1 MIEWFKGVLTT
12 INLDSL
18 LKLFDFQIAIC
29 VLLIFVI
36 FRGLFS
42 RIIIKVY
49 YKLIKSNKNAKES
62 TMYKPFNIFF
72 ILLGVFCM
80 INILPTSTFLL
91 SILNQL
97 FAVVAIY
104 FATKAISTL
113 ITEDSFIGKRYFKNS
128 TNTAV
133 NKFVCK
139 IARFI
144 LWFVAFVISTNILG
158 FDLEVFSGLVAGLGI
173 ASAGA
178 ALAAQDIVKS
188 ILSGMAILADKPF
201 VIGDWIEVDKYQ
213 GTVIDITFRS
223 TRIKSYDNS
232 VVTVPNSTITSNY
245 VVNWNRLTS
254 RRFDCVLNLSLDT
267 NSEKIRKVIKELKL
281 ILQNDPKVIKETV
294 QVTFNAI
301 SPASCEVKIY
311 LYVREADYAKFLQA
325 KQDILCNI
333 LNVFERENIDLA
345 YPTQTLYVKRKDE
358 LGACAE

>member
-1 MIEWFKGVLTT
+1 MIEGLKNALTS

-36 FRGLFS
+36 FRSLFS
-42 RIIIKVY
+42 KIIIKIY
-49 YKLIKSNKNAKES
+49 YKLIKSNKNPKES
-62 TMYKPFNIFF
+62 TMYKPLNIFF
-72 ILLGVFCM
+72 ILLGIFCM
-80 INILPTSTFLL
+80 INILPTSKFLL

-104 FATKAISTL
+104 FVTKAISTL
-113 ITEDSFIGKRYFKNS
+113 ITEDSVIGKRYFKNS
-128 TNTAV
+128 KNTAV

-144 LWFVAFVISTNILG
+144 LWFISFVISATVLG
-158 FDLEVFSGLVAGLGI
+158 FDLSIFSGLVAGLGI

-188 ILSGMAILADKPF
+188 ILSGMAILSDKPF

-232 VVTVPNSTITSNY
+232 VITVPNSTITSNY

-254 RRFDCVLNLSLDT
+254 RRLDCILNLSLDT
-267 NSEKIRKVIKELKL
+267 TSEKIKKVVKELKL
-281 ILQNDPKVIKETV
+281 VLQNDPKVIKETV
-294 QVTFNAI
+294 EVVFNAI
-301 SPASCEVKIY
+301 SPTSCELKIY
-311 LYVREADYAKFLQA
+311 LYVRESEYAKFLQA
-325 KQDILCNI
+325 KQEILCSI
-333 LNVFERENIDLA
+333 LNVFEKENIDLA
-345 YPTQTLYVKRKDE
+345 YPTQTLYLKER
-358 LGACAE
+358 AN

>member
-1 MIEWFKGVLTT
+1 MIEGLKNALTS

-36 FRGLFS
+36 FRSLFS
-42 RIIIKVY
+42 KIIIKIY
-49 YKLIKSNKNAKES
+49 YKLIKSNKNPKES
-62 TMYKPFNIFF
+62 TMYKPLNIFF
-72 ILLGVFCM
+72 ILLGIFCM
-80 INILPTSTFLL
+80 INILPTSKFLL

-104 FATKAISTL
+104 FVTKAISTL
-113 ITEDSFIGKRYFKNS
+113 ITEDSIIGKRYFKNS
-128 TNTAV
+128 KNTAV

-144 LWFVAFVISTNILG
+144 LWFISFVISATVLG
-158 FDLEVFSGLVAGLGI
+158 FDLSIFSGLVAGLGI

-188 ILSGMAILADKPF
+188 ILSGMAILSDKPF

-232 VVTVPNSTITSNY
+232 VITIPNSTITSNY

-254 RRFDCVLNLSLDT
+254 RRLDCILNLSLDT
-267 NSEKIRKVIKELKL
+267 TSEKIKKVVKELKL
-281 ILQNDPKVIKETV
+281 VLQNDPKVIKETV
-294 QVTFNAI
+294 EVVFNAI
-301 SPASCEVKIY
+301 SPTSCELKIY
-311 LYVREADYAKFLQA
+311 LYVRESEYAKFLQA
-325 KQDILCNI
+325 KQEILCSI
-333 LNVFERENIDLA
+333 LNVFEKENIDLA
-345 YPTQTLYVKRKDE
+345 YPTQTLYLKER
-358 LGACAE
+358 AN